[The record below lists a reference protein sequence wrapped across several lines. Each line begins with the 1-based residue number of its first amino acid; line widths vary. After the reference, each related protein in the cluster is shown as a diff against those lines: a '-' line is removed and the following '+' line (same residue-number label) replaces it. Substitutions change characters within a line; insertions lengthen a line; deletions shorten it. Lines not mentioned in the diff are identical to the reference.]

1 VLDCHTKQV
10 LGYAMADHLRT
21 ALVTDALAMAAR
33 KVTIRAG
40 VTVFHSDRG
49 CQYTSQEFADTT
61 DQLGLVRSLG
71 RTGTCYDNAWAES
84 FNGTLKNERVN
95 RTVYPTKDHARIDIS
110 RYIELRYNQ
119 KRLHS
124 ALGYITPNEAEQN
137 WFRDNRAAKKT
148 QQIHCPENV
157 GLLIAGYAG
166 LAGFFLLEGLLR
178 QSGSPASLKASEQD
192 RGTTRAVVLAYAVA
206 SDLPL
211 LRRWLP
217 GPALPP
223 AVAPAGLLMQAAGL
237 ALRAWSMRALGG
249 SYTRTLRVE
258 DGQQTVVDSGP
269 YRWGRHPG
277 YLGSLLTW
285 VGFACTS
292 SSAPVLALI
301 AGLLGGVYRRRIVA
315 EEQLLRCDLFG
326 YTTYSERTKKLIPFV
341 W

>member
-1 VLDCHTKQV
+1 ML
-10 LGYAMADHLRT
+10 
-21 ALVTDALAMAAR
+21 
-33 KVTIRAG
+33 AG
-40 VTVFHSDRG
+40 VSERG
-49 CQYTSQEFADTT
+49 GRGRGPT
-61 DQLGLVRSLG
+61 GWLV
-71 RTGTCYDNAWAES
+71 
-84 FNGTLKNERVN
+84 
-95 RTVYPTKDHARIDIS
+95 
-110 RYIELRYNQ
+110 
-119 KRLHS
+119 
-124 ALGYITPNEAEQN
+124 
-137 WFRDNRAAKKT
+137 
-148 QQIHCPENV
+148 
-157 GLLIAGYAG
+157 AGYAG

-178 QSGSPASLKASEQD
+178 QSGSSASLKASEQD

-258 DGQQTVVDSGP
+258 DGHQAVVDSGP
-269 YRWGRHPG
+269 YRWVRHPG